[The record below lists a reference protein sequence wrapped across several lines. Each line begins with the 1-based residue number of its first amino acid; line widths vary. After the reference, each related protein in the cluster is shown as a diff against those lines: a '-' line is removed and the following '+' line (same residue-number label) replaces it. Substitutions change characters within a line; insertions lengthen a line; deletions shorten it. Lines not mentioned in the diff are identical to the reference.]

1 MLSADPL
8 FRAHFSEELDH
19 GHTGPELHS
28 ATGIL
33 DTDIPCAAEQA
44 SIDVAAPQLVGDSQW
59 ITHIFYRD
67 GVRYCGLTGSRT
79 TIPPR
84 SDFDGFSY
92 GPMLFRAPTRRH
104 SRGIRSPKVDLFG
117 GNRPRPGIRA
127 RRLSANI
134 RGIADASRSASK
146 AAAIYSVT
154 DHDGQLVYRYR
165 IANEIELRNSGIAV
179 AYTPCA
185 TEHLT
190 LERRR

>member
-1 MLSADPL
+1 MQQN
-8 FRAHFSEELDH
+8 
-19 GHTGPELHS
+19 

-33 DTDIPCAAEQA
+33 DPEIPCAAEQA

-67 GVRYCGLTGSRT
+67 GVRYGLTCSRT

-84 SDFDGFSY
+84 SDLDGFSY

-117 GNRPRPGIRA
+117 WNRPRPGIRA

-134 RGIADASRSASK
+134 RGIAEASRSASK
-146 AAAIYSVT
+146 AAAILICHGPRWSVGVPLP
-154 DHDGQLVYRYR
+154 H
-165 IANEIELRNSGIAV
+165 LRNR
-179 AYTPCA
+179 A
-185 TEHLT
+185 TQLGY
-190 LERRR
+190 RRRLHSLRY